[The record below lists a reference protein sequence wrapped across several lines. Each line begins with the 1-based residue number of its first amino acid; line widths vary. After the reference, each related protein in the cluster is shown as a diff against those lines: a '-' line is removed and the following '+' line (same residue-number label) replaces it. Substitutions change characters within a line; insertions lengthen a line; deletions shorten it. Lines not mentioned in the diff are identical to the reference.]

1 MPRDSET
8 YQRQLTTADDVPLE
22 DLFDYAVTLIDMYN
36 EADRPF
42 REWLG
47 REVDTKTFKVR
58 TGDMTW
64 HRAAEG
70 EHARTG
76 SLDSES
82 MAFGIDKHQRSLG
95 YSREFIEDNPA
106 EILRDELDALVK
118 GAGEAEFQT
127 TFEVMER
134 GIADGTPI
142 WTRPPSPGTN
152 DFDYDH
158 NHVFESTDDLFG
170 DSDPRTAAEHIA
182 KGNTELQHHKYNPDV
197 AFVSPDFAYKLVR
210 ERTDQMDYWIPEAEG
225 LRTTSIP
232 DVDYNVGGTRVIQTA
247 ELSGNEFYIFDS
259 SLDPMYYHTVRP
271 VELTQGED
279 GPPVGDP
286 AQLVGSWGSTRFGVK
301 MVNPFAGVKVNA
313 TDVV

>member
-1 MPRDSET
+1 MSTENDRF
-8 YQRQLTTADDVPLE
+8 QRQLTTADDVPLE
-22 DLFDYAVTLIDMYN
+22 DLFDYGVTLIDMYN

-42 REWLG
+42 QTWLG

-64 HRAAEG
+64 EKAAEG

-76 SLDSES
+76 TLDSES

-106 EILRDELDALVK
+106 DILRDELDALVK
-118 GAGEAEFQT
+118 GAGEAMFET
-127 TFEVMER
+127 TFEVVQN
-134 GIADGTPI
+134 GIADGTPL
-142 WTRPPSPGTN
+142 WTSPPSPGTN
-152 DFDYDH
+152 DFGNDH
-158 NHVFESTDDLFG
+158 DHTFETTAELFD
-170 DSDPRTAAEHIA
+170 DSDPHTAGEHIA
-182 KGNTELQHHKYNPDV
+182 KGNTELQHHKYRPDV
-197 AFVSPDFAYKLVR
+197 AFVSPDLAYKLVA

-225 LRTTSIP
+225 LRTTAIP
-232 DVDYNVGGTRVIQTA
+232 EVDYNVGGTRVIQTA
-247 ELSGNEFYIFDS
+247 ELSGNEMYIFDS
-259 SLDPMYYHTVRP
+259 SEKPLYYHTVRP

-301 MVNPFAGVKVNA
+301 MVNPFAGVKIVADNIA
-313 TDVV
+313 